1 MVTAFNL
8 RHNKYVSIPDW
19 FKDTNSNVD
28 QPTEDRINTI
38 TSVSGGSSV
47 VTAGPLLFTLYNK
60 YVLKPATETQ
70 SILTIE
76 NKALIAVVKEGE
88 TTNLGDEVDAQGWN
102 TSDYFDIAAETLIT
116 VTGQTSDQYG
126 IVFYNNVKQV
136 INAVPIT
143 SSPIEIMTPI
153 DAFYCRIS
161 SMPVETFSINY
172 YSPNSY
178 TDSQLNLSNQNVTD
192 YLALNAAIPEGYN
205 KVSFEGNAFNLLV
218 QKPLTLTKDN
228 NNVIK
233 LSLSQSSALSDGV
246 WELRTDESSNQQYIY
261 TTYPVVTQHGIT
273 TYADVDNLDIDSIYD
288 GLPID
293 NQTIYWVD
301 VKEEVG
307 TDEEGNPIYE
317 TVRVLKAN
325 VGNGGGSSVDLSEL
339 DKRYLAIDGTAETA
353 KKLSKTIK
361 IWGQPFDGTGNITG
375 ELNLGLSGRIR
386 KPSAY
391 ETYDNIRIEM
401 LERLNNIPP
410 RMAIQASD
418 YNGVSPQGFISIG
431 GVVENG
437 KENKLQH
444 LFLFALTT
452 SVFGKLK
459 VVADN
464 AAIGTSAKGVTLQ
477 VNESGVLI
485 VDAGN
490 GFKIDSLIY
499 DKSNNQLQFGGDLLL
514 NEGLITYDNEKDYFK
529 LDGDLLVTGGITA
542 FADSGSGNQWIISAD
557 ELENITSEETTKVY
571 SANVTTAVA
580 KKVIDI
586 NNSISTINNKLNDIK
601 IGLKG
606 INSNSSAS
614 AIGTALKKIYDE
626 LIEYDKLI

>member
-1 MVTAFNL
+1 MITAFNL

-28 QPTEDRINTI
+28 QPAEDKINTI
-38 TSVSGGSSV
+38 VSVSGGSSV
-47 VTAGPLLFTLYNK
+47 VTAGSLLFTLYNK

-126 IVFYNNVKQV
+126 IVFYNNAKQV

-143 SSPIEIMTPI
+143 SSPIEIMTPV

-192 YLALNAAIPEGYN
+192 YLALNTAIPEGYN

-261 TTYPVVTQHGIT
+261 TTYPVVTQYGIT

-301 VKEEVG
+301 V
-307 TDEEGNPIYE
+307 TDEDGNVIK
-317 TVRVLKAN
+317 VLKSAGSGSGE
-325 VGNGGGSSVDLSEL
+325 VPDLSGYAKKEDLLDYLPLTGGTLTGNLMIKCMDIDNKLSLNLYNTNFRMTSPYGGSDRFKIVYDETNEKLCMQSASFDGKTKMGYMELSG
-339 DKRYLAIDGTAETA
+339 IDGANLQQLMLTASET
-353 KKLSKTIK
+353 KVS
-361 IWGQPFDGTGNITG
+361 GNIR
-375 ELNLGLSGRIR
+375 LQSGT
-386 KPSAY
+386 
-391 ETYDNIRIEM
+391 E
-401 LERLNNIPP
+401 
-410 RMAIQASD
+410 
-418 YNGVSPQGFISIG
+418 SIG
-431 GVVENG
+431 GSIYFGSGSSCRIYEDTNNHMTISATNG
-437 KENKLQH
+437 IYMATNNNYYLDYR
-444 LFLFALTT
+444 
-452 SVFGKLK
+452 G
-459 VVADN
+459 
-464 AAIGTSAKGVTLQ
+464 GGVKINGGYIRY
-477 VNESGVLI
+477 NE
-485 VDAGN
+485 D
-490 GFKIDSLIY
+490 D
-499 DKSNNQLQFGGDLLL
+499 
-514 NEGLITYDNEKDYFK
+514 DYFE
-529 LDGDLLVTGGITA
+529 LDGNLLVTGGITA
-542 FADSGSGNQWIISAD
+542 FADSGSGNQWIISTDNLA
-557 ELENITSEETTKVY
+557 NITSKETTKVY
-571 SANVTTAVA
+571 SANVTTTVA
-580 KKVIDI
+580 KKVIEID
-586 NNSISTINNKLNDIK
+586 NAISTINNKLNEIK
-601 IGLKG
+601 SGLKN
-606 INSNSSAS
+606 INSKSSAS
-614 AIGTALKKIYDE
+614 DIGTALNI
-626 LIEYDKLI
+626 IYDKLTEYDT